1 MRGADWL
8 AFIPGRLI
16 YVMLHERNN
25 KGKPLVVDLINAFIS
40 SKVHRKQFRGK
51 SVAHSVVLSAGNT
64 PANTLVLRSL
74 NQT

>member
-8 AFIPGRLI
+8 ALIPGRLI

-40 SKVHRKQFRGK
+40 SKVH
-51 SVAHSVVLSAGNT
+51 
-64 PANTLVLRSL
+64 
-74 NQT
+74 